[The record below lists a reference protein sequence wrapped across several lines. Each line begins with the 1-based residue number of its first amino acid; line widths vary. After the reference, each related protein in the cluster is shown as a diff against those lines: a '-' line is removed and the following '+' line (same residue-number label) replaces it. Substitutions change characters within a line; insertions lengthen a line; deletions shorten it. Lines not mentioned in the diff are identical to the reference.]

1 LPEQQSPN
9 TAMTAAESARSHFHA
24 LTGHE
29 GGAVTGIRPRPEGGW
44 AVLLDVVELARIPES
59 TSVMATYRVDIDADG
74 ALCGCERLRRY
85 TRGATDG

>member
-1 LPEQQSPN
+1 LPAPQYPN
-9 TAMTAAESARSHFHA
+9 TAAAAAECARGHFHA

-29 GGAVTGIRPRPEGGW
+29 KSSVTGLKPRPEGGW
-44 AVLLDVVELARIPES
+44 SVLVDVVELARIPAS
-59 TSVMATYRVDIDADG
+59 TSVVATYRVDIDENG

>member
-1 LPEQQSPN
+1 LPEQQSPT
-9 TAMTAAESARSHFHA
+9 TAAAAAESARGHFHS

-29 GGAVTGIRPRPEGGW
+29 KSSVTGLKPRAEGGW
-44 AVLLDVVELARIPES
+44 SVLLDVVELSRIPAS
-59 TSVMATYRVDIDADG
+59 TSVMATYRVDIDGDG